1 MCLTPQRRCL
11 PSLSTLASHSTFC
24 CCSAP
29 TQRAA
34 CIVGDTIAVRRQ
46 IKLNAAVRLQIKLNA
61 AVCLSVT
68 SCKVTPGAPISFLA
82 QSPQNRRKDVRLQI
96 KLNAAVC
103 LLVTLCKVTPG
114 SPVLFLAQY
123 AVCLLVTSCKVT
135 PGAPISFLAQSPQN
149 RKKEKI
155 KARQKRN
162 TCQPHCLVSC
172 PVPSVSL
179 CCPCADH

>member
-1 MCLTPQRRCL
+1 MMRSVEEQFLSMPSLSSKSSPFSNVIPLNAILHLQRHPSLPACNPDHLLLKHMCLTPQRRCL

-68 SCKVTPGAPISFLA
+68 SCKVTPGAPIS
-82 QSPQNRRKDVRLQI
+82 
-96 KLNAAVC
+96 
-103 LLVTLCKVTPG
+103 
-114 SPVLFLAQY
+114 
-123 AVCLLVTSCKVT
+123 
-135 PGAPISFLAQSPQN
+135 
-149 RKKEKI
+149 
-155 KARQKRN
+155 
-162 TCQPHCLVSC
+162 
-172 PVPSVSL
+172 
-179 CCPCADH
+179 